1 MGSATGIYTGYNNS
15 HPNNDQHVFEGKIEL
30 EWQYK
35 FSNNWQINATPLL
48 RADSDDKVESGA
60 RFDEKGLKR
69 PAATLS
75 EATLSYYGNQSE
87 LIIGKQIFS
96 WGNSDLYNPGDDL
109 NPRDVLDP
117 INPVKLGSPSI
128 SARYLGNGFSLQGV
142 AIPDFTPARIPMVGD
157 RWARS
162 TDTLLAQATTIP
174 GITGLAFTPR
184 VMPDDSNDYQY
195 GLHLS
200 KRNILPN
207 ADIEIS
213 WYHGYDAY
221 GVYTATLAPPDLI
234 LTRVFPE
241 YDEFSI
247 SAVTTVSELVLYGTA
262 SYHNTKKQTLADD
275 YVSYDIGGR
284 YTFSELQETLPFTE
298 IQLVLEYAG
307 DHTTKNKTSVTNIDT
322 GYERVLDNSLL
333 GKVTLKHS
341 EFTSI
346 ELGVVYQLDDH
357 DGLVPMKII
366 HKPSDKLELSAS
378 VDLIF
383 GDSGTFFGDYN
394 KNDRFRLEAEYFF

>member
-1 MGSATGIYTGYNNS
+1 M
-15 HPNNDQHVFEGKIEL
+15 
-30 EWQYK
+30 
-35 FSNNWQINATPLL
+35 
-48 RADSDDKVESGA
+48 
-60 RFDEKGLKR
+60 
-69 PAATLS
+69 
-75 EATLSYYGNQSE
+75 
-87 LIIGKQIFS
+87 
-96 WGNSDLYNPGDDL
+96 
-109 NPRDVLDP
+109 
-117 INPVKLGSPSI
+117 
-128 SARYLGNGFSLQGV
+128 
-142 AIPDFTPARIPMVGD
+142 
-157 RWARS
+157 
-162 TDTLLAQATTIP
+162 
-174 GITGLAFTPR
+174 
-184 VMPDDSNDYQY
+184 
-195 GLHLS
+195 
-200 KRNILPN
+200 
-207 ADIEIS
+207 
-213 WYHGYDAY
+213 
-221 GVYTATLAPPDLI
+221 YTATLAPPDLI